1 MGISDL
7 SLGSSMIYRDII
19 LISESQYWIRRWRIY
34 ALEWRYVAPQA
45 HSHTAEEQENIFKF
59 NQRRLA
65 CVKYLGELYMY
76 RAVSA
81 AVIFD
86 TLWSLIS
93 FGHRKL
99 SRPYSA
105 D

>member
-1 MGISDL
+1 LDQTM
-7 SLGSSMIYRDII
+7 
-19 LISESQYWIRRWRIY
+19 ENIRIGMEVCRQHQEI
-34 ALEWRYVAPQA
+34 PDD
-45 HSHTAEEQENIFKF
+45 QENIFKF

-93 FGHRKL
+93 FGHRKHF
-99 SRPYSA
+99 
-105 D
+105 

>member
-1 MGISDL
+1 
-7 SLGSSMIYRDII
+7 
-19 LISESQYWIRRWRIY
+19 
-34 ALEWRYVAPQA
+34 
-45 HSHTAEEQENIFKF
+45 
-59 NQRRLA
+59 
-65 CVKYLGELYMY
+65 MY

-99 SRPYSA
+99 HNPLSRRANVQLPVHLYQAEIALLMLYMISSESDWSVPYSILV
-105 D
+105 DHVSIGDL

>member
-1 MGISDL
+1 
-7 SLGSSMIYRDII
+7 
-19 LISESQYWIRRWRIY
+19 
-34 ALEWRYVAPQA
+34 
-45 HSHTAEEQENIFKF
+45 
-59 NQRRLA
+59 
-65 CVKYLGELYMY
+65 MY

-99 SRPYSA
+99 HFSLGRNANIQLPVHLCQAEIVQLTLFTISSESDWSVLSSIPA
-105 D
+105 DLVLIGDL

>member
-1 MGISDL
+1 
-7 SLGSSMIYRDII
+7 
-19 LISESQYWIRRWRIY
+19 
-34 ALEWRYVAPQA
+34 
-45 HSHTAEEQENIFKF
+45 
-59 NQRRLA
+59 
-65 CVKYLGELYMY
+65 MY

-99 SRPYSA
+99 HSSPGRNANIQLPVHLCQAEIALLMLFTISSES
-105 D
+105 DWSVHFSILVDLVLIGDL